1 MPCDLRLCS
10 LEWWVVLH
18 LCLGRSAGVLQRR
31 IWGIPRSRGRDSPLG
46 GTLYVPHETRREA
59 RCWCFAGFRR
69 LGECR
74 PRGWSGSRGPTC
86 LVGETGLAVEAIQT
100 RFTRMAPT
108 LYLLCGLPAA
118 DSAWRA
124 VAWQGTG
131 TSRQCLSSKRI

>member
-1 MPCDLRLCS
+1 MFGQ
-10 LEWWVVLH
+10 V
-18 LCLGRSAGVLQRR
+18 
-31 IWGIPRSRGRDSPLG
+31 SRGALAPDLGHSPFKGAKFPTGRNSDSPLG

-86 LVGETGLAVEAIQT
+86 LVGETGLAVEAVQT